1 LPGIGDAKQLILSYS
16 MGGSTDL
23 TLASIQTD
31 PPVGITGLEEESNI
45 YDCLVYSSVVKQGIE
60 LIDCFVLR
68 LDKNYFSGNFGVY
81 K

>member
-1 LPGIGDAKQLILSYS
+1 
-16 MGGSTDL
+16 M

-31 PPVGITGLEEESNI
+31 PPVDITGLEEESNI

>member
-1 LPGIGDAKQLILSYS
+1 

-31 PPVGITGLEEESNI
+31 PPVDITGLEEESNI